1 MQRIDTPKPLPEL
14 VYDAVLNAICEGTLP
29 PGERVTQE
37 GVAARLDVSRLPVGQ
52 ALKRL
57 EAEGFLCP
65 AGRRG
70 LRVAPLTSEL
80 VRELYG
86 LRAGIDLIAAGEAA
100 RRCDARFRREGQRVL
115 DDGRSALAAHDVPL
129 LISADEEFH
138 WLIYET
144 AGNARILEVMATQ
157 WHHTR
162 RVMHQVIDDVANQG
176 PIWDQ
181 HERIYQAIA
190 DGDAASAERLAR
202 AHADEASG
210 WLQEAAERQ
219 SA

>member
-14 VYDAVLNAICEGTLP
+14 VYDAVLNAVCEGTLR
-29 PGERVTQE
+29 PGERITQD
-37 GVAARLDVSRLPVGQ
+37 GLASRLDVSRLPVGQ

-57 EAEGFLCP
+57 ETEGFLCP
-65 AGRRG
+65 VGRRG
-70 LRVAPLTSEL
+70 LRVAPLSAAL
-80 VRELYG
+80 VRDLYG
-86 LRAGIDLIAAGEAA
+86 LRAGVDLIAAGEAA
-100 RRCDARFRREGQRVL
+100 RRCDDRFMAEGERIL
-115 DDGRSALAAHDVPL
+115 ADGRSALAAHDVPL

-144 AGNARILEVMATQ
+144 AANARVLEVMATQ

-162 RVMHQVIDDVANQG
+162 RVMINVIDDAANQG

-181 HERIYQAIA
+181 HERIYRAICNGNVPEAELLAREHA
-190 DGDAASAERLAR
+190 DGACHWLQQATERL
-202 AHADEASG
+202 
-210 WLQEAAERQ
+210 